1 MLKLYFYGY
10 LNRVQ
15 SSRRLEREA
24 GRNLEVMWLTGR
36 LAPDHKTIAD
46 FRKDNGAAIKK
57 VCAQFVE
64 LCRKMGLLTKASVA
78 IDGSKFKAVNSRD
91 NNFTQ
96 GKIQRRQKQ
105 IEESVARYM
114 SQLDTADRQTTAGE
128 EPSEAVLRTKTRL
141 KEKLAK
147 LEEEVRRLAAIEK
160 ALLASPDK
168 QISLT
173 DPDCRSMATSGRGS
187 GMVAYNVQSAV
198 DTTNHLIVA
207 HEVTNVG
214 TDRSQLATMAQA
226 AKAALRSDNLDVVAD
241 RGYFKGEEILACEQ
255 AGVAVTLPKPQ
266 TSGAKSAGRFGK
278 PDFVYLAKDDVY
290 RCPAGEKLAHHF
302 TADENDQKMR
312 IYLTKACRIC
322 PLKDQCTTSNE
333 RRIKRWEHEHVV
345 EAAQTRLVQ
354 NPQAMRVRR
363 ETVEHP
369 FGTLKMRMGAT
380 HFLMKT
386 LPKVATEMALH
397 VLAYN
402 LTRVMNIVGIK
413 PLLAAIRA

>member
-1 MLKLYFYGY
+1 
-10 LNRVQ
+10 V
-15 SSRRLEREA
+15 
-24 GRNLEVMWLTGR
+24 
-36 LAPDHKTIAD
+36 
-46 FRKDNGAAIKK
+46 
-57 VCAQFVE
+57 
-64 LCRKMGLLTKASVA
+64 LL
-78 IDGSKFKAVNSRD
+78 
-91 NNFTQ
+91 
-96 GKIQRRQKQ
+96 
-105 IEESVARYM
+105 
-114 SQLDTADRQTTAGE
+114 
-128 EPSEAVLRTKTRL
+128 TKTRL

-147 LEEEVRRLAAIEK
+147 LEEEVKRLAAIET

-214 TDRSQLATMAQA
+214 TDRSQLATIAQA

-266 TSGAKSAGRFGK
+266 TSSAKSAGRFGK

-302 TADENDQKMR
+302 TADEDGQKMR
-312 IYLTKACRIC
+312 IYLTKACRTC

-345 EAAQTRLVQ
+345 EAAQTRLDQ

-369 FGTLKMRMGAT
+369 FATLKMRMGAT

-413 PLLAAIRA
+413 PLLAAILA

>member
-1 MLKLYFYGY
+1 M
-10 LNRVQ
+10 
-15 SSRRLEREA
+15 
-24 GRNLEVMWLTGR
+24 
-36 LAPDHKTIAD
+36 
-46 FRKDNGAAIKK
+46 
-57 VCAQFVE
+57 
-64 LCRKMGLLTKASVA
+64 
-78 IDGSKFKAVNSRD
+78 
-91 NNFTQ
+91 
-96 GKIQRRQKQ
+96 
-105 IEESVARYM
+105 
-114 SQLDTADRQTTAGE
+114 QL
-128 EPSEAVLRTKTRL
+128 TKTRL

-147 LEEEVRRLAAIEK
+147 LEEEVKRLAAIEK

-214 TDRSQLATMAQA
+214 ADRSQLATMAQA

-241 RGYFKGEEILACEQ
+241 RGYFKGEQILACEQ
-255 AGVAVTLPKPQ
+255 AVVAVTLPKPQ

-302 TADENDQKMR
+302 TADEDGQKMR
-312 IYLTKACRIC
+312 IYLTKACRTC

-345 EAAQTRLVQ
+345 EAAQTRLDQ

-363 ETVEHP
+363 QTVEHP
-369 FGTLKMRMGAT
+369 FATLKMRMGAT
-380 HFLMKT
+380 HFLMKR
-386 LPKVATEMALH
+386 LPNVATEMALN
-397 VLAYN
+397 VLSYN
-402 LTRVMNIVGIK
+402 LTRVLNILGVE
-413 PLLAAIRA
+413 PLLAAMRA